1 MAKRRKTAIHRPPGL
16 AGIDIGLQDVMDG
29 IEDRLL
35 VIDSEYRVRFANSA
49 MRYEFHEGAESPI
62 GRRCYEVL
70 HNRDK
75 PCSSPLWECP
85 LRKVLESGSLTR
97 IVHPD
102 LSIGA
107 DSTLDRNIKIT
118 MWPLKDSHG
127 EMDAIVEVR
136 RDVTAETEVEK
147 EALKRHDNLDA
158 LSRISSAVS
167 GLWDLDAILNVAL
180 DIVLQVFRSSIG
192 GILLFDERVQRLCYK
207 AHRGL
212 SAEYVGEMCLTTGD
226 GVAGRVAQTGEPV
239 LLEDISKDPY
249 ATRPDLIKAEGLKAF
264 VSVPLKAKERVVGVM
279 NVASYSPGQFG
290 SDDMYLL
297 NSIGCQLGIAVEQ
310 AELYERLNAARERYQ
325 MLLRQAVTIQEQERR
340 RVARELHDETSQ
352 DLTALALNLQAVSE
366 MMEMGNVENVEI
378 KATLKRAHTI
388 AVHASAE
395 VARLIRELRPTLLD
409 TLGLAAAVHNLAET
423 NLGSQGINVSTEFEG
438 MDQRLPAETELAL
451 FRIAQEAI
459 SNIVRHSEARNASV
473 RLECNDSECVL
484 RVEDNGKGFDV
495 SEITSIDAGGRGA
508 GMFGMKERVTM
519 VGGTCSCQSQPGQ
532 GAKVIARVPITRSGA
547 DGEDKSTGS
556 G

>member
-35 VIDSEYRVRFANSA
+35 VIDSEYRVRFANLA

-85 LRKVLESGSLTR
+85 LGKVLESGSLTR

-192 GILLFDERVQRLCYK
+192 GILLFDERVQKLCYK

-212 SAEYVGEMCLTTGD
+212 SAEYVGEMCLTMGD

-249 ATRPDLIKAEGLKAF
+249 ATRSDLIKAEGLKAF

-290 SDDMYLL
+290 PDDMYLL

>member
-1 MAKRRKTAIHRPPGL
+1 MAKRRKTAIHRTAGL
-16 AGIDIGLQDVMDG
+16 AGIDISLQDVTDG
-29 IEDRLL
+29 IEDKLL
-35 VIDSEYRVRFANSA
+35 IVDSEYRVRFANLA
-49 MRYEFHEGAESPI
+49 MRHKLREDAGSSI
-62 GRRCYEVL
+62 GRRCYEVF

-127 EMDAIVEVR
+127 QMDAIVEVR
-136 RDVTAETEVEK
+136 RDVTGETEVEK

-180 DIVLQVFRSSIG
+180 DIVLQVFSSSIG
-192 GILLFDERVQRLCYK
+192 GILLFDERVQKLCYK

-212 SAEYVGEMCLTTGD
+212 SAEYVGEMCLTMGD

-249 ATRPDLIKAEGLKAF
+249 ATRSDLIKAEGLKAF

-290 SDDMYLL
+290 PDDMYLL

-532 GAKVIARVPITRSGA
+532 GAKVIARVPITRSGG

>member
-1 MAKRRKTAIHRPPGL
+1 MAKRRKTAIHRTAGL
-16 AGIDIGLQDVMDG
+16 AGIDISLQDVMDG

-35 VIDSEYRVRFANSA
+35 VIDSEYRVRFANLA

-180 DIVLQVFRSSIG
+180 DIVLQVFSSSIG
-192 GILLFDERVQRLCYK
+192 GILLFDERVQKLCYK

-212 SAEYVGEMCLTTGD
+212 SAEYVGEMCLTMGD

-290 SDDMYLL
+290 SGDMYLL

-532 GAKVIARVPITRSGA
+532 GARVIARVPITRSGA
-547 DGEDKSTGS
+547 DGEDKGTGS

>member
-1 MAKRRKTAIHRPPGL
+1 MAERKETAIDRAAGL
-16 AGIDIGLQDVMDG
+16 AGVNISLQNVTDG
-29 IEDRLL
+29 IEDKLL
-35 VIDSEYRVRFANSA
+35 IIDSEYRVRFANLA
-49 MRYEFHEGAESPI
+49 MRHKLREDAESPI
-62 GRRCYEVL
+62 GRHCYEVFDESD
-70 HNRDK
+70 R
-75 PCSSPLWECP
+75 PCSSHSWECP
-85 LRKVLESGSLTR
+85 LREVLQSGRLTT
-97 IVHPD
+97 IVCPD
-102 LSIGA
+102 PGVGA
-107 DSTLDRNIKIT
+107 DSIADRHVKIT

-136 RDVTAETEVEK
+136 REVTAETEVEK

-192 GILLFDERVQRLCYK
+192 GILLFDERVQKLCYK

-212 SAEYVGEMCLTTGD
+212 SAEYVGEMCLTMGD
-226 GVAGRVAQTGEPV
+226 GVSGRVAQTGEPV
-239 LLEDISKDPY
+239 LLEDISKDPH
-249 ATRPDLIKAEGLKAF
+249 ATRPDLIRAEGLKAF

-290 SDDMYLL
+290 PDDMYLL

-310 AELYERLNAARERYQ
+310 AELYETLNAARERYQ
-325 MLLRQAVTIQEQERR
+325 MLLRQAVSIQEQERR

-366 MMEMGNVENVEI
+366 MMEMGNVEDAQI

-395 VARLIRELRPTLLD
+395 VTRLIRELRPTLLD
-409 TLGLAAAVHNLAET
+409 TLGLPAAVHNLAE
-423 NLGSQGINVSTEFEG
+423 NHLASKGISVSTEFEG
-438 MDQRLPAETELAL
+438 MDRRLPPETELSL

-459 SNIVRHSEARNASV
+459 GNIVRHSEAKNATIK
-473 RLECNDSECVL
+473 LECDADKCVL
-484 RVEDNGKGFDV
+484 RVEDDGKGFDV
-495 SEITSIDAGGRGA
+495 SEIRGIDGSGRGA
-508 GMFGMKERVTM
+508 GLFGMEERVTM
-519 VGGTCSCQSQPGQ
+519 AGGNCAVESQPGQ
-532 GAKVIARVPITRSGA
+532 GTRVIAKVPTVRSTA
-547 DGEDKSTGS
+547 DAEDKGAGS
-556 G
+556 R

>member
-1 MAKRRKTAIHRPPGL
+1 
-16 AGIDIGLQDVMDG
+16 
-29 IEDRLL
+29 
-35 VIDSEYRVRFANSA
+35 
-49 MRYEFHEGAESPI
+49 
-62 GRRCYEVL
+62 
-70 HNRDK
+70 
-75 PCSSPLWECP
+75 
-85 LRKVLESGSLTR
+85 
-97 IVHPD
+97 
-102 LSIGA
+102 
-107 DSTLDRNIKIT
+107 
-118 MWPLKDSHG
+118 
-127 EMDAIVEVR
+127 
-136 RDVTAETEVEK
+136 
-147 EALKRHDNLDA
+147 
-158 LSRISSAVS
+158 
-167 GLWDLDAILNVAL
+167 
-180 DIVLQVFRSSIG
+180 
-192 GILLFDERVQRLCYK
+192 
-207 AHRGL
+207 
-212 SAEYVGEMCLTTGD
+212 
-226 GVAGRVAQTGEPV
+226 
-239 LLEDISKDPY
+239 
-249 ATRPDLIKAEGLKAF
+249 
-264 VSVPLKAKERVVGVM
+264 
-279 NVASYSPGQFG
+279 
-290 SDDMYLL
+290 
-297 NSIGCQLGIAVEQ
+297 
-310 AELYERLNAARERYQ
+310 
-325 MLLRQAVTIQEQERR
+325 
-340 RVARELHDETSQ
+340 
-352 DLTALALNLQAVSE
+352 
-366 MMEMGNVENVEI
+366 VEI

-532 GAKVIARVPITRSGA
+532 GARVIARVPITRSGA

>member
-35 VIDSEYRVRFANSA
+35 VIDSEYRVRFANLA

-85 LRKVLESGSLTR
+85 LGKVLESGSLTR

-192 GILLFDERVQRLCYK
+192 GILLFDERVQKLCYK

-212 SAEYVGEMCLTTGD
+212 SAEYVGEMCLTMGD

-249 ATRPDLIKAEGLKAF
+249 ATRSDLIKAEGLKAF

-290 SDDMYLL
+290 PDDMYLL

-547 DGEDKSTGS
+547 DGEDKSTG
-556 G
+556 GG